1 VIGRPQAPEKE
12 GSMKTAVMKML
23 GLEAPIF
30 AFSHC
35 RDVVAAVSRA
45 GGMGVL
51 GTTHVTPE
59 QLDIEL
65 AWLDAHTED
74 RNYGVDLMFASNAR
88 QEFEGMTIAD
98 VDKYIPPDHRKFVD
112 DLMRK
117 YGVPELPPGEREAI
131 FDEYMRGMIRT
142 HKSAEARLEV
152 LFRHPKARVMASA
165 LGVPPAHV
173 TDACHER
180 GIKVVGMV
188 GQPKHVRR
196 HRDAG
201 MDIIVA
207 AGHEAGGHVGE
218 IAGMVL
224 TPQVVEEAGSI
235 PVLHAGGVARGRQ
248 IAAALALGAQGVW
261 TGTIWLGTA
270 EAETTP
276 LVKEKIFAAT
286 SMDTLRS
293 KCGTGH
299 PARRL
304 RSAWVEAWEA
314 EGAPKP
320 LPMPLQSI
328 LVNEALE
335 RMDRYQPRELVSY
348 PAGQGVGMMQEQT
361 DVRTVFRD
369 LLTEFGETMAQ
380 LSGLYDELD
389 GD

>member
-1 VIGRPQAPEKE
+1 
-12 GSMKTAVMKML
+12 MKTAVMKML

-74 RNYGVDLMFASNAR
+74 KNYGVDLMFASNAR

-98 VDKYIPPDHRKFVD
+98 VDKYIPADHRKFVD

-235 PVLHAGGVARGRQ
+235 PVLHAGGIARGRQ

-335 RMDRYQPRELVSY
+335 RMDRYQPHELVSY

>member
-1 VIGRPQAPEKE
+1 ME
-12 GSMKTAVMKML
+12 MFD
-23 GLEAPIF
+23 LEAPIF

-59 QLDIEL
+59 QLDVEL
-65 AWLDAHTED
+65 DWLDAHTGD
-74 RNYGVDLMFASNAR
+74 KTYGVDLMFASNAR
-88 QEFEGMTIAD
+88 PEFEGMTIDD
-98 VDKYIPPDHRKFVD
+98 VDKFIPAEHRKFVD
-112 DLMRK
+112 DLMK
-117 YGVPELPPGEREAI
+117 KHNVPELPPGDREQI

-142 HKSAEARLEV
+142 HKSAEARLEI
-152 LFRHPKARVMASA
+152 LFNHSKVKVMASA
-165 LGVPPAHV
+165 LGVPPPHV
-173 TDACHER
+173 IDACHER

-188 GQPKHVRR
+188 GHPKHVRR
-196 HRDAG
+196 HKEAG
-201 MDIIVA
+201 MDIIVS
-207 AGHEAGGHVGE
+207 AGYEAGGHTGD
-218 IAGMVL
+218 IATMVL
-224 TPQVVEEAGSI
+224 TPQVVEAADPI
-235 PVLHAGGVARGRQ
+235 PVLHAGGIVRGRQ

-261 TGTIWLGTA
+261 TGTVWLGTT

-286 SMDTLRS
+286 SSDTLRS

-314 EGAPKP
+314 EDAPKP

-335 RMDRYQPRELVSY
+335 RMDRYQPRDLVSY
-348 PAGQGVGMMQEQT
+348 PAGQGVGMMHGQT
-361 DVRTVFRD
+361 DVRTVFMEM
-369 LLTEFGETMAQ
+369 LTEFGETMERLAKTYQ
-380 LSGLYDELD
+380 AMYNS
-389 GD
+389 

>member
-1 VIGRPQAPEKE
+1 
-12 GSMKTAVMKML
+12 MKTAVMKML

-98 VDKYIPPDHRKFVD
+98 VDKYIPPGHRKFVD

-117 YGVPELPPGEREAI
+117 FGVPELPPGEREAI

-235 PVLHAGGVARGRQ
+235 PVLHAGGIARGRQ

-261 TGTIWLGTA
+261 TGTIWLGTT

>member
-1 VIGRPQAPEKE
+1 MQTE
-12 GSMKTAVMKML
+12 VMKML

-51 GTTHVTPE
+51 GTTHITAE
-59 QLDIEL
+59 QLEIEL
-65 AWLDAHTED
+65 DWLDAHTD
-74 RNYGVDLMFASNAR
+74 DKSYGVDLMFASNAR
-88 QEFEGMTIAD
+88 DEYEGMTIDD
-98 VDKYIPPDHRKFVD
+98 VDKFIPQEHREFVD
-112 DLMRK
+112 ALMK
-117 YGVPELPPGEREAI
+117 KFDVPELPPGEREKI
-131 FDEYMRGMIRT
+131 FDEYMTGMIRT
-142 HKSAEARLEV
+142 HRTAEGRSEV
-152 LFRHPKARVMASA
+152 LYKHPKVKVMASA
-165 LGVPPAHV
+165 LGVPPQRV
-173 TDACHER
+173 TDKCHEH
-180 GIKVVGMV
+180 GIKVIGMV
-188 GQPKHVRR
+188 GRPKHVRR
-196 HRDAG
+196 HREAG
-201 MDIIVA
+201 MDIIVS

-218 IAGMVL
+218 IAGFVL

-235 PVLHAGGVARGRQ
+235 PVLHAGGIARGKQ

-261 TGTIWLGTA
+261 TGTIWLGTS

-286 SMDTLRS
+286 SADTLRS

-314 EGAPKP
+314 EDAPKA

-348 PAGQGVGMMQEQT
+348 PAGQGVGMMHQQT
-361 DVRTVFRD
+361 DVRSVFLE
-369 LLTEFGETMAQ
+369 LLTELGETMENMSNICGA
-380 LSGLYDELD
+380 LNEE
-389 GD
+389 